1 MTGIDHVDQ
10 SRAEQVILFRDAGM
24 GLHWRPEIARFL
36 AKAYE
41 TLQSKANKTADS
53 EPKINVIEIVQ
64 AGLKTFCR
72 LPTHWAAGPKRL
84 APKGGKQSFA
94 AGAKR
99 FGTINKCEHW
109 ALATIQ
115 HLEGS

>member
-1 MTGIDHVDQ
+1 MMRGKEGCPFLFEKIPVDEPSKLHEFMTGIDHVDQ

-64 AGLKTFCR
+64 AGLIG
-72 LPTHWAAGPKRL
+72 LEKR
-84 APKGGKQSFA
+84 
-94 AGAKR
+94 
-99 FGTINKCEHW
+99 
-109 ALATIQ
+109 
-115 HLEGS
+115 